1 MIPCTRVLSILSFM
15 KERGKMSLQQ
25 RLIQLSLV
33 GMIILSLLAVVY
45 LLAGKRLS
53 KRDPSAPIIR
63 HPVETSPDDALKHWT
78 ADKMRNAKPA
88 PMPHVKAP
96 KRKKQ
101 HPQGPPPTSD
111 PHHS

>member
-1 MIPCTRVLSILSFM
+1 M

-25 RLIQLSLV
+25 RLIQLPLV
-33 GMIILSLLAVVY
+33 GMILLCLLAIVY
-45 LLAGKRLS
+45 LLAWKRFS
-53 KRDPSAPIIR
+53 KRDPAATIIK
-63 HPVETSPDDALKHWT
+63 HSVDTSPDDALKYWT

-88 PMPHVKAP
+88 KLPHVKAL

-101 HPQGPPPTSD
+101 RPQPPPHTSD